1 MDFYGN
7 NVHHIG
13 YARPK
18 LAQAIKDQIDELP
31 FAPRRFKDVPTFEL
45 TKNISELTPGDNSK
59 VLFATGGSNAIDIAL
74 KLARAVTGRHKT
86 ISFWDSFHGAGFGGL
101 AVGGK
106 SLFRNNIGPMLSG
119 SEHVVTFACYRCPYG
134 YDDNTS
140 APDLDVCK
148 MTCAN
153 M

>member
-31 FAPRRFKDVPTFEL
+31 FAPRCFTDAPAVEL
-45 TKNISELTPGDNSK
+45 AKNISELAPGDNSK
-59 VLFATGGSNAIDIAL
+59 VLFAAGGSDAIDMAL

-86 ISFWDSFHGAGFGGL
+86 ISFWDSFNGAGFGIL
-101 AVGGK
+101 TVGRD
-106 SLFRNNIGPMLSG
+106 SLLQNIMGQILSG
-119 SEHVVTFACYRCPYG
+119 SEHVATFACYRCPYG
-134 YDDNTS
+134 YDDNTG
-140 APDLDVCK
+140 APDLNVC
-148 MTCAN
+148 
-153 M
+153 

>member
-13 YARPK
+13 YACPK

-86 ISFWDSFHGAGFGGL
+86 ISFWDSFHGAGFIGL
-101 AVGGK
+101 TVGGE
-106 SLFRNNIGPMLSG
+106 SLFRNNMGPMLSG
-119 SEHVVTFACYRCPYG
+119 SEHVAYSHAI
-134 YDDNTS
+134 D
-140 APDLDVCK
+140 APMG
-148 MTCAN
+148 MTTTPARLI
-153 M
+153 